1 MLYIIHSEMHRRNTI
16 SKVYPRRKNRALL
29 PYRSACLLLLVIC
42 LCGGFPNIPCR
53 RLPLVVTNQL
63 YEGGKL
69 EDPQSQENHL
79 DYLLPEGGRHRL
91 PKGASASKINGLVT
105 QQFNVTEIDSVTST
119 RRFLLG
125 SALISTASLLSIPSD
140 ASDLPWEVSPVNK
153 RFGVTVFDAEQM
165 GYNVRFVTYL
175 SRFLLN
181 FDADCQ
187 RWWFARAADIPRNA
201 NLAKVADLR

>member
-1 MLYIIHSEMHRRNTI
+1 
-16 SKVYPRRKNRALL
+16 
-29 PYRSACLLLLVIC
+29 LVA
-42 LCGGFPNIPCR
+42 
-53 RLPLVVTNQL
+53 TNHL
-63 YEGGKL
+63 YEGGKV
-69 EDPQSQENHL
+69 EDPQSQGNHL
-79 DYLLPEGGRHRL
+79 DYILPEGGRYRL
-91 PKGASASKINGLVT
+91 PKGASASNMNGPVT
-105 QQFNVTEIDSVTST
+105 QQFNVTETVSVTST

-153 RFGVTVFDAEQM
+153 RFGVTVYDAEQM

>member
-1 MLYIIHSEMHRRNTI
+1 MHRKSTI
-16 SKVYPRRKNRALL
+16 STVYPRRKNRALL
-29 PYRSACLLLLVIC
+29 PYRSACLLLFVIC
-42 LCGGFPNIPCR
+42 LCGGFPLIPSR
-53 RLPLVVTNQL
+53 RLLVPLVATNHL
-63 YEGGKL
+63 YEGGKV
-69 EDPQSQENHL
+69 EDPQSQGNHL
-79 DYLLPEGGRHRL
+79 DYILPEGGRYRL
-91 PKGASASKINGLVT
+91 PKGASASNMNGPVT
-105 QQFNVTEIDSVTST
+105 QQFNVTETVSVTST

-153 RFGVTVFDAEQM
+153 RFGVTVYDAEQM